1 MCVYYNECDV
11 LRIWWLVHKHPNETT
26 CFTKE
31 EKQTKPKPTE
41 QVANPRDYVSVFS
54 KCTINTNHQQSAHK
68 PLVCFIDRV
77 VQIFFWQKGLLP
89 EVCVQMFEQIDKQ
102 RDEKIH
108 HSFNCIANTQ
118 YMSYKLFI
126 LVCFILVVFARLI
139 YYISAIIFMYRFKN
153 HYIWSQCGQ
162 LGGQREYEKKN
173 LVRHRS
179 LDSQQF
185 RKHIHA

>member
-139 YYISAIIFMYRFKN
+139 YLHIRDHIYVSIQKSLHLIAMRSTR
-153 HYIWSQCGQ
+153 WSTW
-162 LGGQREYEKKN
+162 
-173 LVRHRS
+173 VRKEESRAS
-179 LDSQQF
+179 
-185 RKHIHA
+185 